1 MSGCRPLKTPTAQI
15 PSGEAA
21 VDITLSRGYGTYDT
35 YRDVHVRSGF
45 CVVGAMMSEKNQQM
59 LQNEVCGYF
68 ADCPEVALAYLF
80 GSRAEG
86 NAAPSSD
93 YDFGVLL
100 VPDAAPDCRYRIQH
114 ELLEVLNA
122 TEVDVV
128 VLGEAPVT
136 LAYNVIASGQL
147 VYEKDRATRV
157 DFEANLMSKYCDY
170 LPILRRQRED
180 ILKET
185 RG

>member
-1 MSGCRPLKTPTAQI
+1 M
-15 PSGEAA
+15 GEENPQ
-21 VDITLSRGYGTYDT
+21 TS
-35 YRDVHVRSGF
+35 
-45 CVVGAMMSEKNQQM
+45 KN
-59 LQNEVCGYF
+59 EIGGYF

-80 GSRAEG
+80 GSRADG
-86 NAAPSSD
+86 SAAPSSD

-100 VPDAAPDCRYRIQH
+100 IPDAAPDCRYRIEH
-114 ELLEVLNA
+114 ELLEVLDA
-122 TEVDVV
+122 AEVDVV
-128 VLGEAPVT
+128 MLGEAPVT

-157 DFEANLMSKYCDY
+157 EFEANLMSKYCDY